1 MIFVTIGCALP
12 FDRLITAMDSWA
24 ATHPETGIFAQI
36 GAATLTPAHM
46 PHRRLLSPVQ
56 YRARVAQSR
65 VIVAHAGMGSIIT
78 ACQLG
83 KPIVLLP
90 RRAEAREHTTDHQL
104 ATARRFRHVPGIFVA
119 DDIAELAPQIAAA
132 AAYGPPP
139 DRLSPYAPTA
149 FTERLRAAIL
159 ELCP

>member
-12 FDRLITAMDSWA
+12 FDRLISAMDFWA
-24 ATHPETGIFAQI
+24 ASHPQTGIFAQI
-36 GAATLTPAHM
+36 GAASLMPRHM
-46 PHRRLLSPVQ
+46 PHRRLLSPPQ
-56 YRARVAQSR
+56 YRAQVAQSR

-90 RRAEAREHTTDHQL
+90 RRADAREHTTDHQL

-119 DDIAELAPQIAAA
+119 DDTTELAPQIAAA
-132 AAYGPPP
+132 AAYDPPS
-139 DRLSPYAPTA
+139 DWLSPFAPAA